1 MEALDAKMDAIMKKL
16 EKLDTIEMQLKE
28 VHTRMANFEETIS
41 RLESEVKDLKKQK
54 NKLEKKVEEFEE
66 CLQYNEDDMSD
77 IKRDN
82 RKLENEVSELKK
94 QLMYMETYSRRENL
108 KFFGLPESSDA
119 LDSSNDMEEESSRQS
134 GTSENTREVLYK
146 FLEEQLKIDRPR
158 DKIEFQRV
166 HRLGKPNPLKARPI
180 IARFLRYSDRELVV
194 EQARKHLK
202 KNQNLHVFDDI
213 PKELYDLRKEQIVK
227 LKEARQ
233 KGHTAYFSKAH
244 PDKLFVNGK
253 YIAPKQPLE

>member
-1 MEALDAKMDAIMKKL
+1 
-16 EKLDTIEMQLKE
+16 
-28 VHTRMANFEETIS
+28 
-41 RLESEVKDLKKQK
+41 
-54 NKLEKKVEEFEE
+54 
-66 CLQYNEDDMSD
+66 
-77 IKRDN
+77 
-82 RKLENEVSELKK
+82 
-94 QLMYMETYSRRENL
+94 
-108 KFFGLPESSDA
+108 
-119 LDSSNDMEEESSRQS
+119 MEEESSRQS

-146 FLEEQLKIDRPR
+146 FLEERLKIDRPR
-158 DKIEFQRV
+158 GKIEFQRV

-194 EQARKHLK
+194 EQARKHLR
-202 KNQNLHVFDDI
+202 KNPNLHVFDDI

-233 KGHTAYFSKAH
+233 KGHTAYFSKSH

>member
-1 MEALDAKMDAIMKKL
+1 
-16 EKLDTIEMQLKE
+16 
-28 VHTRMANFEETIS
+28 
-41 RLESEVKDLKKQK
+41 
-54 NKLEKKVEEFEE
+54 
-66 CLQYNEDDMSD
+66 
-77 IKRDN
+77 
-82 RKLENEVSELKK
+82 
-94 QLMYMETYSRRENL
+94 MYMATYSRRENL
-108 KFFGLPESSDA
+108 KFFGLPENNDA

-146 FLEEQLKIDRPR
+146 LLEERLKIDRPP

-194 EQARKHLK
+194 EQARKLLR
-202 KNQNLHVFDDI
+202 KNQNFHVFDDI

-227 LKEARQ
+227 LKEARR

-244 PDKLFVNGK
+244 PEKLFVNGR